1 MCHKAVGAGGGEENL
16 ADFVWMGRFLL
27 VPEIPLHGPSSGR
40 GSGGW
45 SSAISTKVTLTF
57 LPQRPC
63 SSRSMYPSWQRR
75 DSHIQQIHTVNK
87 SKLQN
92 RKIFILSAYFFSETK
107 EKRIASSSFHIPFI
121 FYPFHPFF
129 PLWHMLLPHTL
140 HNIPFSCSDPTNHV
154 LAAPCHTLLFPSKI
168 IHTLIPPTSLCHS
181 TLWLHQVNTDPSPGS
196 QRAGLLEN
204 WEEQDISV
212 YACMGWWGGNKGSYN
227 VSVLVSKISNKK
239 RLLQLVFLILF
250 SFLSCFL

>member
-1 MCHKAVGAGGGEENL
+1 MCHKAVGTGGGEENL
-16 ADFVWMGRFLL
+16 ADFVWMGHFLL

-40 GSGGW
+40 ASGGW

-107 EKRIASSSFHIPFI
+107 EKRIAALLPTSPLSSILSILFFPCGTCYFHILSTT
-121 FYPFHPFF
+121 YPFP
-129 PLWHMLLPHTL
+129 
-140 HNIPFSCSDPTNHV
+140 V
-154 LAAPCHTLLFPSKI
+154 
-168 IHTLIPPTSLCHS
+168 LIPPTMSWLLPVTLSYSL
-181 TLWLHQVNTDPSPGS
+181 V
-196 QRAGLLEN
+196 
-204 WEEQDISV
+204 
-212 YACMGWWGGNKGSYN
+212 K
-227 VSVLVSKISNKK
+227 
-239 RLLQLVFLILF
+239 
-250 SFLSCFL
+250 